1 MNNISDMLSA
11 EALDNIMSIDEISF
25 TEMEELDLTNIL
37 KRSVENEAETN

>member
-1 MNNISDMLSA
+1 MLSA